1 MAQTVMTNVEKTAE
15 AGQAGAERQ
24 AEATQALADQAAP
37 MLRLVLDR
45 TGPAM
50 QEVVQAES
58 DLAGLWLNTVR
69 EQAQL
74 SLDTVRRLADV
85 RDWPTAFRVQGEFA
99 RQSLT
104 LLQEGV
110 LQHLKLTGAITTSL
124 VAVAGADRREAA

>member
-1 MAQTVMTNVEKTAE
+1 MAQTITTNVEQAAE
-15 AGQAGAERQ
+15 AAQAGAERQ

-50 QEVVQAES
+50 QEMVQAEGE
-58 DLAGLWLNTVR
+58 LAGFWLNTVR

-74 SLDTVRRLADV
+74 SLDTIGRLAAV
-85 RDWPTAFRVQGEFA
+85 RDWPTAFRVQSEFA
-99 RQSLT
+99 HQSLA

-124 VAVAGADRREAA
+124 VAVAGTDRREAA

>member
-1 MAQTVMTNVEKTAE
+1 MAQTVTTNVEQAAE
-15 AGQAGAERQ
+15 AAQMGAERQ
-24 AEATQALADQAAP
+24 AEATQALADQAVP

-58 DLAGLWLNTVR
+58 ELAGFWLHTVR

-74 SLDTVRRLADV
+74 NLDTLRRLADV
-85 RDWPTAFRVQGEFA
+85 RDWPTAFGVQGEFA

-110 LQHLKLTGAITTSL
+110 LQHLRLTGAITTSL
-124 VAVAGADRREAA
+124 VAVAGADRRAAA